1 MTFLVAQDKLQKNN
15 FSSSAYGMVSF
26 NKQVPN
32 FIIFGYEI
40 ILAFE
45 IRAFKV

>member
-1 MTFLVAQDKLQKNN
+1 
-15 FSSSAYGMVSF
+15 MVSF
-26 NKQVPN
+26 NKQVQN
-32 FIIFGYEI
+32 LIILGYEI

>member
-1 MTFLVAQDKLQKNN
+1 
-15 FSSSAYGMVSF
+15 MVSF

-32 FIIFGYEI
+32 LLILGYEV

-45 IRAFKV
+45 IRAFKI